1 MIYVIYLVSQ
11 LVDQFFIYL
20 KVGIKIMRIIGL
32 VLVIIL
38 IFNVFYFFENIESDV
53 INSLLFF
60 YEKGYGGYLL
70 S

>member
-1 MIYVIYLVSQ
+1 
-11 LVDQFFIYL
+11 
-20 KVGIKIMRIIGL
+20 MRIIGL